1 MDSIRKLGW
10 LYAAMFLAIASLS
23 YIPGL
28 KDDQGLL
35 FGLFSLQLHDDLL
48 HAGSAVWAALAAM
61 RSTWAT
67 QFYFRLFGLV
77 YFFDGIV
84 GLLFGEA
91 YLDLGIFRKNFE
103 LVDSHTLAHNINTN
117 IPHILIGGIAVL
129 IGFVLFRSQTK
140 TRYA

>member
-1 MDSIRKLGW
+1 MNLIRKLGW
-10 LYAAMFLAIASLS
+10 VYAAMFLAIAALS

-28 KDDQGLL
+28 KDSQGLL

-67 QFYFRLFGLV
+67 RFYFQLFGLV
-77 YFFDGIV
+77 YFLDGIV

-91 YLDLGIFRKNFE
+91 YLDLGILRFGPQPYPWLHKIG
-103 LVDSHTLAHNINTN
+103 AN
-117 IPHILIGGIAVL
+117 IPHILIGGIAIL
-129 IGFVLFRSQTK
+129 IGFVISRRVAATE
-140 TRYA
+140 YA

>member
-1 MDSIRKLGW
+1 MDLRKWAW
-10 LYAAMFLAIASLS
+10 LYAAMFLGIAALS

-28 KDDQGLL
+28 KDNQGLL
-35 FGLFSLQLHDDLL
+35 FGLFSLQLYDDLL

-61 RSTWAT
+61 RSTWAAR
-67 QFYFRLFGLV
+67 FYFQLFGLV

-91 YLDLGIFRKNFE
+91 YLDLGILRYGPQPYTWAHKIGANF
-103 LVDSHTLAHNINTN
+103 
-117 IPHILIGGIAVL
+117 PHILIGGVAIY
-129 IGFVLFRSQTK
+129 IGFVLSRRYRE

>member
-1 MDSIRKLGW
+1 MDSMRKLAW

-48 HAGSAVWAALAAM
+48 HAGSALWAALAAM
-61 RSTWAT
+61 RSTWASR
-67 QFYFRLFGLV
+67 FYFQLFGLV

-91 YLDLGIFRKNFE
+91 YLDLGILRHGPQ
-103 LVDSHTLAHNINTN
+103 DYSWAHKIGAN

-129 IGFVLFRSQTK
+129 IGFVLFRQQTK

>member
-1 MDSIRKLGW
+1 MDLMRKLAW
-10 LYAAMFLAIASLS
+10 VYAAMFLAIAALS

-28 KDDQGLL
+28 KDNQGLL

-61 RSTWAT
+61 RSTWAAR
-67 QFYFRLFGLV
+67 FYFQLFGLV

-91 YLDLGIFRKNFE
+91 YLDLGILRYGPQDYSWGHKIG
-103 LVDSHTLAHNINTN
+103 AN
-117 IPHILIGGIAVL
+117 IPHILIGGIAIL
-129 IGFVLFRSQTK
+129 IGFVVSRRVAE

>member
-1 MDSIRKLGW
+1 MDLMRKLAW
-10 LYAAMFLAIASLS
+10 VYAAMFLAIAALS

-28 KDDQGLL
+28 KDSQGLL

-61 RSTWAT
+61 RSTWAAR
-67 QFYFRLFGLV
+67 FYFQLFGLV

-91 YLDLGIFRKNFE
+91 YLDLGILRFGPQ
-103 LVDSHTLAHNINTN
+103 SYPWAHKIGAN
-117 IPHILIGGIAVL
+117 IPHILIGGIAIL
-129 IGFVLFRSQTK
+129 IGFVLSRREAE
-140 TRYA
+140 TRVA

>member
-1 MDSIRKLGW
+1 MDRMRKLAW
-10 LYAAMFLAIASLS
+10 VYAAMFLVIALLS

-28 KDDQGLL
+28 QDDQGLL

-61 RSTWAT
+61 RSTWAAR
-67 QFYFRLFGLV
+67 FYFRLFGLV

-91 YLDLGIFRKNFE
+91 YLDLGIFRHGPQPYE
-103 LVDSHTLAHNINTN
+103 WAHKIGAN
-117 IPHILIGGIAVL
+117 IPHILIGGIAIL
-129 IGFVLFRSQTK
+129 IGFGLSRRSTAA
-140 TRYA
+140 RYVQG

>member
-1 MDSIRKLGW
+1 MNSMRKLGW
-10 LYAAMFLAIASLS
+10 LYAAMFLGIAALS

-48 HAGSAVWAALAAM
+48 HAASAVWAALAAM

-91 YLDLGIFRKNFE
+91 YLDLGIFRHGPQDYSWTHKIG
-103 LVDSHTLAHNINTN
+103 AN

-129 IGFVLFRSQTK
+129 IGFVLFRNQTK

>member
-1 MDSIRKLGW
+1 MDLMRKLAW
-10 LYAAMFLAIASLS
+10 VYAAMFLAIAALS

-28 KDDQGLL
+28 KDSQGLL

-61 RSTWAT
+61 RSTWAAR
-67 QFYFRLFGLV
+67 FYFQLFGLV

-91 YLDLGIFRKNFE
+91 YLDLGILRFGPQPYPW
-103 LVDSHTLAHNINTN
+103 AHKIGAN
-117 IPHILIGGIAVL
+117 IPHILIGGIAIL
-129 IGFVLFRSQTK
+129 IGFVVSRRVTEK
-140 TRYA
+140 RVA